1 MEKGTGIK
9 KHLPVILI
17 VLMFLV
23 GAGIFLYPNFSN
35 WYYEKHQG
43 EIIQEYGEVIEEI
56 SPEELEAEKE
66 AVREFNRSLLENQV
80 VLTDPFDASQLDK
93 NLGDYN
99 EYLAQNE
106 VMAYIDIPKIDVY
119 LPIYHGTDKD
129 TLEKGIGHLAN
140 TSFPMGGEGTH
151 CVLSGHTGLP
161 TALLFTNLDK
171 MQKEDQFYI
180 HVLDE
185 VLAYE
190 TDLVSIVEPDDISD
204 LNIET
209 DKDYVTLVTCT
220 PYGQNTHRLLVRG
233 HRIPYVEED
242 VKKEQTQKSER
253 GFWDRLV
260 DFWKHRSLP
269 IWVIIVVI
277 ASAILCVLLISPLTF
292 GKKKERNEEGKEA
305 QKEKKQRAAAEVRK
319 KRKEAAEARKREE
332 SKERENLQELERLR
346 KLKRLQELESL
357 RKLEEPKKEKR
368 VQKKEKKVK
377 EKRVKEK
384 VERQK
389 EKRQVEKQQQ
399 LLVRKERIDR
409 RKEKLSNERKQ
420 RQLGREERI
429 NRQREKL
436 LNEKKLRQLSSKE
449 RIDRQKEKR
458 YEEKKQR
465 ERMRRRRL
473 GRAYA
478 KRRRRSEEHTSELQ
492 SQR

>member
-35 WYYEKHQG
+35 WYYEKHQS

-66 AVREFNRSLLENQV
+66 AVREFNRSLLNNQV

-93 NLGDYN
+93 NLGDYS
-99 EYLAQNE
+99 EYLAQDE
-106 VMAYIDIPKIDVY
+106 MMAYIDIPKIDVY

-190 TDLVSIVEPDDISD
+190 TDLISIVEPDDISD
-204 LNIET
+204 LRIEA

-242 VKKEQTQKSER
+242 VKMVQEQKNQR
-253 GFWDRLV
+253 RFWDKLV
-260 DFWKHRSLP
+260 DFWKRRSLP

-277 ASAILCVLLISPLTF
+277 ASAILCVLLVSPLTF
-292 GKKKERNEEGKEA
+292 GRKKEENEEEKEEQIEK
-305 QKEKKQRAAAEVRK
+305 QKEKRK
-319 KRKEAAEARKREE
+319 EKRKEKKHRAVVAERRKRREAAAARKREE
-332 SKERENLQELERLR
+332 AQERENLQELERLR

-357 RKLEEPKKEKR
+357 QKLEEPKKRKN
-368 VQKKEKKVK
+368 VPKKK

-389 EKRQVEKQQQ
+389 KKRQIEKQQQ
-399 LLVRKERIDR
+399 LLARKERIEHQ
-409 RKEKLSNERKQ
+409 KEKLSNEKKQ

-429 NRQREKL
+429 NRQKEKL
-436 LNEKKLRQLSSKE
+436 LHEKKLRQLSSKE
-449 RIDRQKEKR
+449 RIHRQKEKR
-458 YEEKKQR
+458 YEEKQQR

-478 KRRRRSEEHTSELQ
+478 KRRRR
-492 SQR
+492 RRR

>member
-368 VQKKEKKVK
+368 VQKREKKVK
-377 EKRVKEK
+377 EKRLKEK

-478 KRRRRSEEHTSELQ
+478 KRRRR
-492 SQR
+492 RRR